1 MFSSPGLNHPNPRSL
16 IPAVPSHARMDEAK
30 RLQAVR
36 RYDILDTPPDGA
48 YDRITALAARL
59 FGVPIA
65 IVSIVDTDR
74 IWFKSHHGLDATETG
89 RDLGLCASA
98 ILQNGPYVIEDA
110 ANDARALSNPLV
122 AGGLGLRFYAAVP
135 LTTTDGFNLG
145 TLCVIDKKP
154 RILGELEI
162 ENLRDLASLV
172 MDQLELRLS
181 AIRTVAELNN
191 AKASAVNAS
200 LAKTDFVST
209 LCHELR
215 SPLNSILGY
224 AQLLELE
231 MQPLQS
237 SQLAGI
243 LEILKAGRHQS
254 KLIDQILD
262 LAVIESGKL
271 SMVREVLPLFEVLSE
286 CLSMIKP
293 AAQVKGV
300 HLGLPHNDVHSFVYA
315 DRTRLKQILINL
327 LSNAIKYN
335 REGGTVT
342 VECNRSSQGR
352 IRVSVKDTGIGLPP
366 EKLAQLFQAYNR
378 LGQESGSEK
387 GTGIGLTVTRKLV
400 EMMEGNIGVESTV
413 GVGSVFWIELISG
426 GAPPIAEI

>member
-1 MFSSPGLNHPNPRSL
+1 M
-16 IPAVPSHARMDEAK
+16 PSHTLMDEAK

-59 FGVPIA
+59 FRVPIA

-74 IWFKSHHGLDATETG
+74 VWFKSHHGLEATETG

-98 ILQNGPYVIEDA
+98 ILQNGPYIIEDA
-110 ANDARALSNPLV
+110 PTDARALSNPLV
-122 AGGLGLRFYAAVP
+122 AGELGLRFYAAVP

-145 TLCVIDKKP
+145 TLCVIDRKP
-154 RILGELEI
+154 RVLGELEM

-172 MDQLELRLS
+172 MDQLELRLA
-181 AIRTVAELNN
+181 AIHTVAELNN
-191 AKASAVNAS
+191 AKASAENAS

-215 SPLNSILGY
+215 APLNSVLGY
-224 AQLLELE
+224 AQLLEVGTP
-231 MQPLQS
+231 PLAS
-237 SQLAGI
+237 SQLSSI
-243 LEILKAGRHQS
+243 HEILKAGWHQS
-254 KLIDQILD
+254 KLIDQILE

-271 SMVREVLPLFEVLSE
+271 SMVRESLPLFEVLSE
-286 CLSMIKP
+286 CLAMMKP
-293 AAQVKGV
+293 QAQMKGIQ
-300 HLGLPHNDVHSFVYA
+300 LSLCQKDMKWFVYA
-315 DRTRLKQILINL
+315 DRVRLKQILINL

-342 VECNRSSQGR
+342 VACSRCSPER

-378 LGQESGSEK
+378 LGQESGSEE
-387 GTGIGLTVTRKLV
+387 GTGIGLTVTKRLV
-400 EMMEGNIGVESTV
+400 EMMEGTVGVESAV
-413 GVGSVFWIELISG
+413 GVGSIFWIELRS
-426 GAPPIAEI
+426 AEGLYKQ